1 MALCHHRRTRP
12 AAELRQNRSAPD
24 RVGAAFRQLPGGRR
38 LAIQATELHELATE
52 PDTLGR
58 WAPVVTDLAQQYA
71 TAQRL
76 SNTDP
81 TRRAPGAVL
90 RRYLQ
95 IRDRRCVLIGCRFPA
110 RGADADHTHDHARG
124 GPTVARNLGRT
135 CRHDHRLKHAGG

>member
-1 MALCHHRRTRP
+1 MAGGQWRCALCHHRRTRP

-81 TRRAPGAVL
+81 TRRAPGPCYAAIS
-90 RRYLQ
+90 RS
-95 IRDRRCVLIGCRFPA
+95 GTA
-110 RGADADHTHDHARG
+110 AAS
-124 GPTVARNLGRT
+124 
-135 CRHDHRLKHAGG
+135 